1 VQEAARFSFE
11 NCTCDPVY
19 LAPKTSSDKTMSNVI
34 PSQTERLLLEDCM
47 TRDPAQ
53 ARQSMLASPSSI
65 SFTLGQRKPISSSK
79 NPGLSSAVMESC
91 GIENL
96 EDDYDEQ
103 NDPESQTSAAHPEY
117 PDGKVDVA
125 RYKFLVGLVIRKK
138 SQVKSSR
145 KIRLRIHQQD
155 T

>member
-1 VQEAARFSFE
+1 
-11 NCTCDPVY
+11 VY

-34 PSQTERLLLEDCM
+34 PSQTERLLLEDCT

-53 ARQSMLASPSSI
+53 ARQSMLGSPSSI

-96 EDDYDEQ
+96 EDDFDERK
-103 NDPESQTSAAHPEY
+103 NPENQTSAAHLEF

-125 RYKFLVGLVIRKK
+125 RYKFLVGLVNT
-138 SQVKSSR
+138 SEVASEEKSS
-145 KIRLRIHQQD
+145 KKQP
-155 T
+155 